1 MKNNFN
7 ISCFF
12 ILISLLVLY
21 STKLSAADLVVDAE
35 VVDIKESGNLI
46 VGKGSVNIVDGNN
59 ISIKGDNVRYNRLSQ
74 VVEIDGN
81 VIFFDTEKNSKV
93 TSNKIIFDR
102 NQNTISSFGKTSVN
116 IFDNSNKN
124 IEFKVSGE
132 NAIINR
138 NTKTLEITDNVIL
151 NDMINEY
158 KILSDKIIYNQIE
171 EVFKSFNKTEI
182 DYQNKY
188 LIETDNILYDKSKNI
203 IFSENK
209 TSIFDKFDNQFKL
222 SNFNFDIKNKLFKA
236 NNLKL
241 IDKDNNILELN
252 NGYINI
258 DLNELVGS
266 DFSLVFNKGLFGNKE
281 NDPRLFGRYIIT
293 NQSET
298 TMKKSIFTTC
308 KKEDGKCPAWSM
320 SADEVKHSSEKKR
333 IEYKNAWLEI
343 YEVPVLYFPYFFHPD
358 PTIKRQSG
366 FLFPQFISSS
376 NLGFS
381 TQIPYFNAIDYDKDL
396 TISPRVYTN
405 NNLFLQTEY
414 RQAFNN
420 SDFISDFSFN
430 KKDKTNG
437 HFFSSLKGDFEN
449 SFYEMKIETVSN
461 NDYLKKYQIKSPLI
475 KNYSTLNSRFMIETI
490 SDDSTFSSSIDIIED
505 LAKQDSDKYEYI
517 FPNFEYT
524 REAYLDDGI
533 FETVSY
539 RSSGN
544 YHKYNTN
551 VDEVDLI
558 NDLVFTSNNSNILKN
573 SDTSFE
579 LLLRNL
585 NTYGDLSNT
594 YKDDKDYKILSSI
607 LYNIRYPLFK
617 ETDEDTEFLTPIL
630 SFRYSPNKGLN
641 LRNEKE
647 LIRFQDLFNL
657 DRVNNKTIE
666 SGESITL
673 GLEYKNQ
680 DKFNKDKIN
689 LGIGVNFKT
698 KKDEDLPL
706 STSLNQK
713 TSDIIGYSGINIT
726 ENLSLNYNF
735 SIDENLRDTKYSL
748 ASLNYNS
755 SKFSTSFE
763 YMEKSQPIGEESYLN
778 NVSRIEINNSNS
790 LAFETNKNLDKN
802 LTDYYNLIYKYKNDC
817 LEASLVY
824 NKQFYDDVSINSDK
838 NIFFKISI
846 IPFGDLGTASNEQN

>member
-1 MKNNFN
+1 MKNKFN
-7 ISCFF
+7 ISYFF
-12 ILISLLVLY
+12 ILVSLLVLY

-381 TQIPYFNAIDYDKDL
+381 AQIPYFNAIDYDKDL

-430 KKDKTNG
+430 KKDKTNS

-689 LGIGVNFKT
+689 IGIGVNFKT

-817 LEASLVY
+817 LEASVVY

>member
-7 ISCFF
+7 ISWFF

-21 STKLSAADLVVDAE
+21 STKLSGADLVVDAE
-35 VVDIKESGNLI
+35 VVDIKENGNLI

-59 ISIKGDNVRYNRLSQ
+59 LSIKGENVRYNRLSQ

-81 VIFFDTEKNSKV
+81 VILFDTEKNSKV

-102 NQNTISSFGKTSVN
+102 NQNTISSFGKTNVN

-124 IEFKVSGE
+124 IEFNVSGE

-151 NDMINEY
+151 NDLINEY
-158 KILSDKIIYNQIE
+158 KILSDKIIYNQLD

-182 DYQNKY
+182 NYQNKY
-188 LIETDNILYDKSKNI
+188 VIETDDILYEKSKNI
-203 IFSENK
+203 IFSENE
-209 TSIFDKFDNQFKL
+209 TSIFDKFENQFKL
-222 SNFNFDIKNKLFKA
+222 SNFNFDLKNKIFKA

-241 IDKDNNILELN
+241 IDKDNNILVLN

-258 DLNELVGS
+258 DQNELVGS
-266 DFSLVFNKGLFGNKE
+266 DFNLVFNKGLFGNKE

-381 TQIPYFNAIDYDKDL
+381 AQIPYFNAIDYDKDL

-524 REAYLDDGI
+524 KEAYLDYGI
-533 FETVSY
+533 FETISFK
-539 RSSGN
+539 SSGN

-558 NDLVFTSNNSNILKN
+558 NDLVFKSNNTNILKN
-573 SDTSFE
+573 SDTSLE

-607 LYNIRYPLFK
+607 LYNIRYPLLK
-617 ETDEDTEFLTPIL
+617 ETDENTEFLTPIL

-641 LRNEKE
+641 LTNEKK

-657 DRVNNKTIE
+657 DRVNNKTVE
-666 SGESITL
+666 FRESITV

-726 ENLSLNYNF
+726 ENLSFNYNF

-748 ASLNYNS
+748 TSLNYNS

-817 LEASLVY
+817 LEASVVY

>member
-1 MKNNFN
+1 MKNKFN
-7 ISCFF
+7 ISYFF
-12 ILISLLVLY
+12 ILVSLLVLY

-35 VVDIKESGNLI
+35 VVDIRESGNLI

-81 VIFFDTEKNSKV
+81 VIFFDTEKNSRV

-158 KILSDKIIYNQIE
+158 KILSDKIIYNQLD

-381 TQIPYFNAIDYDKDL
+381 AQIPYFNAIDYDKDL

-430 KKDKTNG
+430 KKDKTNS

-680 DKFNKDKIN
+680 DKSNKDKIN
-689 LGIGVNFKT
+689 LGIGANFKT

-726 ENLSLNYNF
+726 ENLSFNYNF

-748 ASLNYNS
+748 TSLNYNS

-817 LEASLVY
+817 LEASVVY

>member
-1 MKNNFN
+1 MKNKFN
-7 ISCFF
+7 ISYFF
-12 ILISLLVLY
+12 ILVSLLVLY

-35 VVDIKESGNLI
+35 VVDIRESGNLI

-381 TQIPYFNAIDYDKDL
+381 AQIPYFNAIDYDKDL

-430 KKDKTNG
+430 KKDKTNS

-689 LGIGVNFKT
+689 IGIGVNFKT

-817 LEASLVY
+817 LEASVVY

>member
-1 MKNNFN
+1 MKNKFN
-7 ISCFF
+7 ISYFF
-12 ILISLLVLY
+12 ILVSLLVLY

-35 VVDIKESGNLI
+35 VVDIRESGNLI

-381 TQIPYFNAIDYDKDL
+381 AQIPYFNAIDYDKDL

-430 KKDKTNG
+430 KKDKTNS

-558 NDLVFTSNNSNILKN
+558 NDLVFTSNNSKILKN

-689 LGIGVNFKT
+689 IGIGVNFKT

-817 LEASLVY
+817 LEASVVY

>member
-1 MKNNFN
+1 MKNKFN
-7 ISCFF
+7 ISYFF
-12 ILISLLVLY
+12 ILVSLLVLY

-171 EVFKSFNKTEI
+171 EVFKSFNKKEI

-236 NNLKL
+236 NNLKK

-381 TQIPYFNAIDYDKDL
+381 AQIPYFNAIDYDKDL

-430 KKDKTNG
+430 KKDKTNS

-817 LEASLVY
+817 LEASVVY

>member
-1 MKNNFN
+1 MKNKFN
-7 ISCFF
+7 ISYFF
-12 ILISLLVLY
+12 ILVSLLVLY

-59 ISIKGDNVRYNRLSQ
+59 ISIKGDNVRYNRISQ

-188 LIETDNILYDKSKNI
+188 VIETDDILYDKSKNI

-381 TQIPYFNAIDYDKDL
+381 AQIPYFNDIDYDKDI

-430 KKDKTNG
+430 KKDKTNS
-437 HFFSSLKGDFEN
+437 HFFSSLRVTL
-449 SFYEMKIETVSN
+449 KIH
-461 NDYLKKYQIKSPLI
+461 
-475 KNYSTLNSRFMIETI
+475 FM
-490 SDDSTFSSSIDIIED
+490 
-505 LAKQDSDKYEYI
+505 
-517 FPNFEYT
+517 
-524 REAYLDDGI
+524 R
-533 FETVSY
+533 
-539 RSSGN
+539 
-544 YHKYNTN
+544 
-551 VDEVDLI
+551 
-558 NDLVFTSNNSNILKN
+558 
-573 SDTSFE
+573 
-579 LLLRNL
+579 
-585 NTYGDLSNT
+585 
-594 YKDDKDYKILSSI
+594 
-607 LYNIRYPLFK
+607 
-617 ETDEDTEFLTPIL
+617 
-630 SFRYSPNKGLN
+630 
-641 LRNEKE
+641 
-647 LIRFQDLFNL
+647 
-657 DRVNNKTIE
+657 
-666 SGESITL
+666 
-673 GLEYKNQ
+673 
-680 DKFNKDKIN
+680 
-689 LGIGVNFKT
+689 
-698 KKDEDLPL
+698 
-706 STSLNQK
+706 
-713 TSDIIGYSGINIT
+713 
-726 ENLSLNYNF
+726 
-735 SIDENLRDTKYSL
+735 
-748 ASLNYNS
+748 
-755 SKFSTSFE
+755 
-763 YMEKSQPIGEESYLN
+763 
-778 NVSRIEINNSNS
+778 
-790 LAFETNKNLDKN
+790 
-802 LTDYYNLIYKYKNDC
+802 
-817 LEASLVY
+817 
-824 NKQFYDDVSINSDK
+824 
-838 NIFFKISI
+838 
-846 IPFGDLGTASNEQN
+846 